1 MNRNTIVKI
10 SVALLTTA
18 ILFTFRVIPNTF
30 DSFLISSINL
40 ISGEKV
46 PDSSIVIIHI
56 TSEDIEQLG
65 PWPLKRS
72 YYALLLN
79 NLSSY
84 QVKKIGLEIFLS
96 AKFVSQAVY
105 DNVLQR
111 EISRANN
118 VVLSSLAGS
127 LEEIN
132 DHFITD
138 SLSYPSPKLI
148 NDQIPTGHINIIH
161 NNGIEIPLQI
171 SNRSINE
178 SAFSLSLAGIHN
190 SYPKKI
196 KINFVSGWKKFKN
209 YSLVDYFQLVQE
221 NERELLQLKNKII
234 LVGISDP
241 QLSSVFKTEFDE
253 KLPGVALHAFAL
265 DNLLNDRFINDS
277 YYNLSIY
284 AFLLFIILLI
294 IFLKK
299 QKRILILY
307 PIIFS
312 VSLLVYFLIYRL
324 WFLELAF
331 SFLLIPLTLMFI
343 ANISF
348 ILIDKRNQLTGYYN
362 ESELFKKLLSEK
374 EKELTRIQN
383 VLNQSSTQNTGQL
396 LEKIEV
402 LKDDI
407 EKLRENENDQIPA
420 EVSDAVVEQNFS
432 GLVFKSAGMKN
443 VVELINKSAPTD
455 ASIMITGESGTGKEL
470 VAKAIHSLS
479 NRNDKKFVA
488 VNCAALTESLLE
500 SELFGHVK
508 GAFTGAIIDKIGKFE
523 AADKGTIFLDEIGE
537 TTENFQ
543 VKLLR
548 VIQSGEYDKVGSV
561 NTSFTDVR
569 VISATNK
576 ELKVLIK
583 EKKFREDL
591 FYRLNVININI
602 PSLRER
608 KEDIEPIARYFCEVD
623 DKKYHLSLAALKSLN
638 DYDWPGN
645 VRELES
651 VIRRAKVFCEAGNRS
666 LIQLNDLP
674 DEIVKSVKLN
684 FEDLVIESLRNKKFT
699 HSSINETAR
708 ELGNVSRTL
717 VAENL
722 RGLSLKIL
730 VENNFDE
737 MKSIITISKDE
748 NDEVLTRVKSK
759 LDTWLVNIQKD
770 VELNKSLSF
779 NEIKLKLNSKY
790 KNLPQKYHTYLDEVI
805 RHIINKN

>member
-1 MNRNTIVKI
+1 MNRKTLVKI
-10 SVALLTTA
+10 SVALLTIA

-30 DSFLISSINL
+30 DSFLISSFNM
-40 ISGEKV
+40 ISGERE

-56 TSEDIEQLG
+56 TSQDIEQLG

-72 YYALLLN
+72 YYALLIN

-96 AKFVSQAVY
+96 AKFVSQAIY

-111 EISRANN
+111 EIGRANN

-132 DHFITD
+132 NDYITD
-138 SLSYPSPKLI
+138 SLSFPSPKLI
-148 NDQIPTGHINIIH
+148 NDQILTGHINIIRK
-161 NNGIEIPLQI
+161 NGIEIPLQI

-178 SAFSLSLAGIHN
+178 TAFSLGLAGINKFH
-190 SYPKKI
+190 SKKI
-196 KINFVSGWKKFKN
+196 KINFLSGWNKFKN
-209 YSLVDYFQLVQE
+209 YSLVDFFQLVQE
-221 NERELLQLKNKII
+221 NDPELLQLKNKII

-253 KLPGVALHAFAL
+253 QLPGVALHAFAL
-265 DNLLNDRFINDS
+265 DNLLKERYINTA
-277 YYNLSIY
+277 YYQLSIY
-284 AFLLFIILLI
+284 AFIFIASLFIIILKDKNRVLSIYAI
-294 IFLKK
+294 IFL
-299 QKRILILY
+299 
-307 PIIFS
+307 
-312 VSLLVYFLIYRL
+312 VSLLLFYILNRIFY
-324 WFLELAF
+324 LELAF
-331 SFLLIPLTLMFI
+331 SFLIIPLSLTFI
-343 ANISF
+343 THIYF
-348 ILIDKRNQLTGYYN
+348 LLIEKRNLLAGYYN
-362 ESELFKKLLSEK
+362 EAELFKKLLFEK
-374 EKELTRIQN
+374 EIELSSLQN
-383 VLNQSSTQNTGQL
+383 DLTKSSAQNTGQL
-396 LEKIEV
+396 LEKIEL
-402 LKDDI
+402 LKNDI

-420 EVSDAVVEQNFS
+420 EGREAGDEKNFS
-432 GLVFKSAGMKN
+432 GLVFKSAEMKN
-443 VVELINKSAPTD
+443 AVELIKKSAPTD
-455 ASIMITGESGTGKEL
+455 ASILITGESGTGKEL
-470 VAKAIHSLS
+470 AAKAIHSLS
-479 NRNDKKFVA
+479 KRKDKKFVA

-508 GAFTGAIIDKIGKFE
+508 GAFTGAVIDKAGKFE
-523 AADKGTIFLDEIGE
+523 AANNGTIFLDEIGE

-548 VIQSGEYDKVGSV
+548 VLQSGEYDKVGSV
-561 NTSFTDVR
+561 KTAFTDVR

-576 ELKVLIK
+576 DLKVLIK

-591 FYRLNVININI
+591 FYRINVININI
-602 PSLRER
+602 PALRER
-608 KEDIEPIARYFCEVD
+608 KEDIEPIARYFCEID
-623 DKKYHLSLAALKSLN
+623 DKKYQLSLAVLKSLN
-638 DYDWPGN
+638 DYNWPGN

-651 VIRRAKVFCEAGNRS
+651 VIKRAKVFCEAGNRN
-666 LIQLNDLP
+666 LIQLDDLP

-684 FEDLVIESLRNKKFT
+684 FEDLVIESLRNKKFS

-717 VAENL
+717 VAENF

-748 NDEVLTRVKSK
+748 NEEVLTRVKSK

-779 NEIKLKLNSKY
+779 TEIKLKLNSKY

-805 RHIINKN
+805 RHIIN

>member
-1 MNRNTIVKI
+1 
-10 SVALLTTA
+10 
-18 ILFTFRVIPNTF
+18 
-30 DSFLISSINL
+30 
-40 ISGEKV
+40 
-46 PDSSIVIIHI
+46 
-56 TSEDIEQLG
+56 
-65 PWPLKRS
+65 
-72 YYALLLN
+72 
-79 NLSSY
+79 
-84 QVKKIGLEIFLS
+84 
-96 AKFVSQAVY
+96 
-105 DNVLQR
+105 
-111 EISRANN
+111 
-118 VVLSSLAGS
+118 
-127 LEEIN
+127 
-132 DHFITD
+132 
-138 SLSYPSPKLI
+138 
-148 NDQIPTGHINIIH
+148 
-161 NNGIEIPLQI
+161 
-171 SNRSINE
+171 
-178 SAFSLSLAGIHN
+178 
-190 SYPKKI
+190 
-196 KINFVSGWKKFKN
+196 
-209 YSLVDYFQLVQE
+209 
-221 NERELLQLKNKII
+221 
-234 LVGISDP
+234 
-241 QLSSVFKTEFDE
+241 
-253 KLPGVALHAFAL
+253 
-265 DNLLNDRFINDS
+265 
-277 YYNLSIY
+277 
-284 AFLLFIILLI
+284 
-294 IFLKK
+294 
-299 QKRILILY
+299 
-307 PIIFS
+307 
-312 VSLLVYFLIYRL
+312 
-324 WFLELAF
+324 
-331 SFLLIPLTLMFI
+331 MFI

-362 ESELFKKLLSEK
+362 ESELFKRLLSEK
-374 EKELTRIQN
+374 EKELSRIQN
-383 VLNQSSTQNTGQL
+383 FLNQSSTQNTGQL

-420 EVSDAVVEQNFS
+420 EVSEAVVEQNFS
-432 GLVFKSAGMKN
+432 GLVFKSAEMKN

-455 ASIMITGESGTGKEL
+455 ASILITGESGTGKEL

-479 NRNDKKFVA
+479 NRKDRKFVA

-508 GAFTGAIIDKIGKFE
+508 GAFTGAVIDKIGKFE
-523 AADKGTIFLDEIGE
+523 AADKGTILLDEIGE

-548 VIQSGEYDKVGSV
+548 VLQSGEYDKVGSV
-561 NTSFTDVR
+561 NTAFTDVR

-623 DKKYHLSLAALKSLN
+623 DKKYQLSLAALKSLN

-651 VIRRAKVFCEAGNRS
+651 VIRRAKVFCEAGKRS

-717 VAENL
+717 VAENF